1 MNCSGRVDEELGV
14 ALRFDEEGE
23 GEEDMEDGDEDEK
36 EGVAGSVGRR
46 EGGLNLYVLLSFD
59 FTGMIMVDGVESV
72 VFEGI
77 STGGKEME
85 ALGLLSTSSKGVLCK
100 RNGSSGMAV

>member
-36 EGVAGSVGRR
+36 EGVAGSVG
-46 EGGLNLYVLLSFD
+46 
-59 FTGMIMVDGVESV
+59 
-72 VFEGI
+72 
-77 STGGKEME
+77 
-85 ALGLLSTSSKGVLCK
+85 
-100 RNGSSGMAV
+100 